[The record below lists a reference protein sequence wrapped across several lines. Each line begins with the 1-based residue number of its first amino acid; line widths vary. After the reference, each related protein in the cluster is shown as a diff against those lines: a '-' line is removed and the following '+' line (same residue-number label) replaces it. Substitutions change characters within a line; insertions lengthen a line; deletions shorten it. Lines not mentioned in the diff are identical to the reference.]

1 MKSNRFF
8 NEEEVQVFDEEV
20 AEETE
25 LLRLR
30 KNASSNNFED
40 ALRSKLKV
48 KAHYDVLL
56 DELRGNGSK
65 AFSVN
70 ELKKCVDDIGSLK
83 RAFVPIQTKPNI
95 VPDNGGICG
104 KISQALHIIS

>member
-1 MKSNRFF
+1 M
-8 NEEEVQVFDEEV
+8 FDEEV

-25 LLRLR
+25 LQRLR

-56 DELRGNGSK
+56 DELKGNGAK
-65 AFSVN
+65 AFTVG
-70 ELKKCVDDIGSLK
+70 ELKKCVDDIGALK
-83 RAFVPIQTKPNI
+83 RAFVPIQMKPN
-95 VPDNGGICG
+95 VAPENGGICG